1 MVSSPIHNSPSK
13 TVLVLFSSTA
23 TDCPM
28 LEDFMIG
35 SFGQPTRGEPK
46 PTVDDIQP

>member
-13 TVLVLFSSTA
+13 PVLVFCSSTA

-28 LEDFMIG
+28 MEDFMIG
-35 SFGQPTRGEPK
+35 SFGQATRDEPK
-46 PTVDDIQP
+46 PTADDIQR